1 MLKKFAQTIPTIPR
15 PAPARER
22 ISTWGLLMWSYA
34 RQLAHRSHVVAVGA
48 GASTSRRPG
57 GGSSLTLTGTVCD
70 LMASGGLMGA
80 GHNGSAATCVGKAHP
95 DAEEVVSIVRRHPL
109 MLELERTAKAETPPP
124 WDTDLEPLRVVPVLK
139 ASGKPEMIVDHNTRV
154 GIACRIRIDGHSA
167 EVRAIRQK
175 EAREAYA
182 EWFLALAEVRE
193 VLLMENRLRRW
204 QVTGIGV
211 EQEPWARRYPDNE
224 A

>member
-1 MLKKFAQTIPTIPR
+1 
-15 PAPARER
+15 
-22 ISTWGLLMWSYA
+22 
-34 RQLAHRSHVVAVGA
+34 
-48 GASTSRRPG
+48 
-57 GGSSLTLTGTVCD
+57 
-70 LMASGGLMGA
+70 
-80 GHNGSAATCVGKAHP
+80 
-95 DAEEVVSIVRRHPL
+95 
-109 MLELERTAKAETPPP
+109 
-124 WDTDLEPLRVVPVLK
+124 VVPVLK